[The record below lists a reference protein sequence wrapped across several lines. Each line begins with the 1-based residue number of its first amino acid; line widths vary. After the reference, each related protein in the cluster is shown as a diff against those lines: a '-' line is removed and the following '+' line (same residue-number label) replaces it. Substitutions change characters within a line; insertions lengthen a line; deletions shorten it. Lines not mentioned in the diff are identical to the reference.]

1 MTTQSQSRPPLALR
15 LSHTEDENE
24 MESQSLATTFLPN
37 RTDQIR
43 ILIAEDNDDLRT
55 IFSLAFKH
63 THFEVQAVSNG
74 KQAIAELEKALPD
87 VLVLDINMPEM
98 SGIDVLRYIRERGW
112 DSHLEVIVVTGNSE
126 HRYDP
131 EINSASLF
139 LVKPVDIHELT
150 IFARKLSQLKK

>member
-1 MTTQSQSRPPLALR
+1 MEP
-15 LSHTEDENE
+15 SHPTPA
-24 MESQSLATTFLPN
+24 SLPN
-37 RTDQIR
+37 RSEQIR

-74 KQAIAELEKALPD
+74 KQAIVELEKSLPD
-87 VLVLDINMPEM
+87 VVVLDVNMPEM

-131 EINSASLF
+131 EMNGASLF
-139 LVKPVDIHELT
+139 LVKPVDIYELT
-150 IFARKLSQLKK
+150 VFARKLSGLKK